1 MKDIIRKLTS
11 RKLWLAVAG
20 VGTGMLMILGG
31 DSADVNTIADSIKA
45 VAGAITS
52 LFSIITYIKTEGKID
67 AARVGNTV
75 QQIVEK
81 VEDVVDETVEIK
93 DTIMQA

>member
-45 VAGAITS
+45 AAGAITS
-52 LFSIITYIKTEGKID
+52 LISIVTYIVTEGKID
-67 AARVGNTV
+67 AANVGNTV

>member
-31 DSADVNTIADSIKA
+31 DGADVSTIADCVKA
-45 VAGAITS
+45 ISGAITS
-52 LFSIITYIKTEGKID
+52 LVSIVVYIKTEGKID
-67 AARVGNTV
+67 AANVGSTV
-75 QQIVEK
+75 QQVVEN
-81 VEDVVDETVEIK
+81 VENVVTEVDKIGDVIAE
-93 DTIMQA
+93 A

>member
-31 DSADVNTIADSIKA
+31 DGADVNTIADSIKSI
-45 VAGAITS
+45 AGAITS
-52 LFSIITYIKTEGKID
+52 LVSIVTYIKTEGKID
-67 AARVGNTV
+67 AANVGNTV
-75 QQIVEK
+75 QQVVEK
-81 VEDVVDETVEIK
+81 VEDVVIEVEEIK
-93 DTIMQA
+93 DVVAEA

>member
-52 LFSIITYIKTEGKID
+52 LVSIVTYIKTEGKID
-67 AARVGNTV
+67 AASVGNTV